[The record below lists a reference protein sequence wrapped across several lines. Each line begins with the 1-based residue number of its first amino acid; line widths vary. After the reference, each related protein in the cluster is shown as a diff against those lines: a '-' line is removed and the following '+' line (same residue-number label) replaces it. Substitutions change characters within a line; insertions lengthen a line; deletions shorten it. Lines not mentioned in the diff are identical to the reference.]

1 MSRTRFPLMAED
13 ISAFARTL
21 SRELAASDTPPGH
34 LSLLNMLARSSGFRN
49 FQHLRAAHAA
59 GERLAATPLPPEPV
73 DHDLVERA
81 ARQFGPEG
89 RLRQWP
95 SRHGIQTLC
104 LWVLW
109 SRLPA
114 GLEMNENQVN
124 AKLNAN
130 HDFGDPAILRRSLFG
145 MGLVTRERDGSGY
158 RRQERRPPPEVRAL
172 IRLLESRSARAA

>member
-1 MSRTRFPLMAED
+1 MAED
-13 ISAFARTL
+13 ISAFARSL
-21 SRELAASDTPPGH
+21 ARELAASDAPPGH

-59 GERLAATPLPPEPV
+59 GERLAARPAPEPPV

-95 SRHGIQTLC
+95 SRNTVQTLC

-109 SRLPA
+109 ARLPA
-114 GLEMNENQVN
+114 GEDLAEKQVN
-124 AKLNAN
+124 ALLNAS

-145 MGLVTRERDGSGY
+145 MGLVTRERDGSAY
-158 RRQERRPPPEVRAL
+158 RRQERRPPPEARAL
-172 IRLLESRSARAA
+172 IRLLESRRQQAA